1 MATDALSDVGALLA
15 GLAAVLTAA
24 SARRTVRRHLTP
36 NGGSSLRDVV
46 DRIELDLGGMRSEIR
61 GDRDASRA
69 TAQRLTAIDPVSYTH
84 LDVYKRQTQVR
95 GPPTKCP
102 PDE

>member
-69 TAQRLTAIDPVSYTH
+69 TAQRLTDIDLRNRDDHAPIARH
-84 LDVYKRQTQVR
+84 LGIPLPDA
-95 GPPTKCP
+95 TKE
-102 PDE
+102 D

>member
-36 NGGSSLRDVV
+36 NGGNSLRDVV

-61 GDRDASRA
+61 GDRAASRA
-69 TAQRLTAIDPVSYTH
+69 TAQHLTAIDLRNRDDHAAIARH
-84 LDVYKRQTQVR
+84 LGIPLPDAAD
-95 GPPTKCP
+95 TKE
-102 PDE
+102 D